1 MFGACAALWGAQ
13 SARGGSDINDFEEP
27 ASGPAVQGTSFSPKV
42 GTLIPFPFAHY
53 WYQLG
58 ASGTGTEY
66 MYVGKGSA
74 KKLINL
80 DSLASTRYNR
90 CMQYR
95 DSIQACNSY
104 FQKALQ
110 RGLLT
115 KLAVL
120 GVGLLLSALMIP
132 ASAAA
137 TFLMQ
142 LVGNAMTVEL
152 LVDRVTQ
159 YTRAKEYYNIIRNY

>member
-1 MFGACAALWGAQ
+1 
-13 SARGGSDINDFEEP
+13 
-27 ASGPAVQGTSFSPKV
+27 
-42 GTLIPFPFAHY
+42 
-53 WYQLG
+53 
-58 ASGTGTEY
+58 
-66 MYVGKGSA
+66 
-74 KKLINL
+74 
-80 DSLASTRYNR
+80 
-90 CMQYR
+90 MQYR